1 MSVES
6 ETVLEIVE
14 SILLEL
20 VRRVSEREDFK
31 ELDIDYYGFGLELE
45 EPESKGTRTVQDR
58 SDGDGSSAR

>member
-1 MSVES
+1 MSVDS

-45 EPESKGTRTVQDR
+45 EPESKAKVLEQFKT
-58 SDGDGSSAR
+58 